1 MASPT
6 RWSTQKSAASA
17 EIKRLVADG
26 QEKDRETLVTALRA
40 IGLTEKNAL
49 KAIYAEMQA
58 GSLAMSGTWSDAKFR
73 RGA

>member
-1 MASPT
+1 MAAPT

-26 QEKDRETLVTALRA
+26 QEKDRETLVTALKG

-49 KAIYAEMQA
+49 KAIYLEMQA
-58 GSLAMSGTWSDAKFR
+58 GTVAMTGTWADAKFR